1 MRKGSVEEI
10 KRSSRI
16 GYRWTGLKAHSKT
29 AIVSAE
35 REKGLICG
43 TAGNKADSTAEPVI
57 FIPVEMFTDLNNDGK
72 IDWSDAALVGKPYKD
87 GATEQEIAV
96 GTEHVR
102 QRPYFQ
108 WGV

>member
-1 MRKGSVEEI
+1 
-10 KRSSRI
+10 
-16 GYRWTGLKAHSKT
+16 
-29 AIVSAE
+29 
-35 REKGLICG
+35 
-43 TAGNKADSTAEPVI
+43 
-57 FIPVEMFTDLNNDGK
+57 MFTDLNNDGK